1 MKSKTYYLIAAFT
14 VISFLHATG
23 CSDSSTSVAD
33 SCAVSLPSELAPV
46 MFEDTYFQ
54 DQDIPFEEQY
64 STYLE
69 VQSVATV
76 ATAFMSA
83 MGPLGLGSNFLML
96 IQALNITPTVDGNTC
111 NWTFQVPAGV
121 EGGGG
126 SITILGTPAN
136 NGVNWEVRL
145 QEAGSSTAIPVL
157 RGFTSTDNRSGEWR
171 IYDEDAPN
179 TPAMV
184 YTWQIQSPTSYT
196 TTVNGS
202 GSDGFP
208 TLNYQKNGP
217 ENFLNSLQDS
227 EEVNAYWNENTDSGY
242 IEDLDGKRCYT
253 NFVNSSC

>member
-1 MKSKTYYLIAAFT
+1 MNIKSYHLISLTAVLAF
-14 VISFLHATG
+14 VLATG

-33 SCAVSLPSELAPV
+33 SCNISLPSELAPV

-54 DQDIPFEEQY
+54 DQNIPFEEQY

-76 ATAFMSA
+76 ATSLMST
-83 MGPLGLGSNFLML
+83 MGPLGIGSNFLML
-96 IQALNITPTVDGNTC
+96 IQALSINPTVDGNSC
-111 NWTFQVPAGV
+111 NWSFQVPAGI

-126 SITILGTPAN
+126 SITIIGIPVN
-136 NGVNWEVRL
+136 NGVNWEVRI

-171 IYDEDAPN
+171 IYDESSPN

-184 YTWQIQSPTSYT
+184 YTWQIQSQNVYSTNVS
-196 TTVNGS
+196 GS

-208 TLNYQKNGP
+208 TLNYEKNGP
-217 ENFLNSLQDS
+217 ENYLTSLQGS
-227 EEVNAYWNENTDSGY
+227 EELNAYWNENTNSGW
-242 IEDLDGKRCYT
+242 IEDEDGRRCYT
-253 NFVNSSC
+253 NFVNSGC